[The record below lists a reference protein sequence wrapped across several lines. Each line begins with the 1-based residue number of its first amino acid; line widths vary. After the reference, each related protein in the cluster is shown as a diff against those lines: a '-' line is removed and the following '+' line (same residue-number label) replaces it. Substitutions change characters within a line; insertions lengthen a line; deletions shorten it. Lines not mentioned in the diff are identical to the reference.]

1 MLQDNL
7 QQGKSQPVMTK
18 HEYIQ
23 AVETKIERRNWSKLL
38 VATYS
43 PKHFHVMELKI
54 ISPINSY
61 ARKDSIKLFILS
73 TIKRRFLGWIC
84 FETKLKVQ

>member
-7 QQGKSQPVMTK
+7 QQGTSQPVMTK

-54 ISPINSY
+54 IPPLHPY
-61 ARKDSIKLFILS
+61 ASTPKRATWQKVKKVALS
-73 TIKRRFLGWIC
+73 N
-84 FETKLKVQ
+84 Q